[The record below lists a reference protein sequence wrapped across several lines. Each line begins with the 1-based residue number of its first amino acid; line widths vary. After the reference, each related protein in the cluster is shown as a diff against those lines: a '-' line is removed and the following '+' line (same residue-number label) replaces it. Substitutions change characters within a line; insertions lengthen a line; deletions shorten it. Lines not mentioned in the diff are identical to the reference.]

1 MGLGGSNPSPGANQK
16 GRVTRERE
24 DGIGMKISGIFG
36 ILLLLL
42 ALASSLPL
50 SIGAA
55 PTLQASGDPSVPPLY
70 TARDKQVVLAGS
82 GYAPNE
88 TYYVW
93 MKGPN
98 DNSTHY
104 YGTSF
109 MSLPTGLIPPGVA
122 LPISP
127 NATSGTYLL
136 SVSNSTKADT
146 SSATA
151 HFGIWGTAKP
161 VYQRT
166 ESVKIMGG
174 GLFPGV
180 SLKLSIR
187 DPAGNYVETATV
199 ASNVAGDFN
208 YTWRVPQN
216 AVAET
221 YNIIIDGTGTF
232 DNAQQDYVSESKFTV
247 TPAVLT
253 VQVAQ
258 QPNPSYERTETAR
271 FSMSMTYP
279 DGSPVLESKQGIR
292 PVTLLLNQSTVGSAN
307 VSLIDS
313 SNGIWA
319 ADAKILANATPSSR
333 YRFDLP
339 ALSFDD
345 SFGNKGGAADIFSGY
360 FRVQN
365 ASLVIT
371 SEVNG
376 TQIQV
381 PFGQVSVISK
391 IAYPD
396 GTPVLN
402 GTVTVFLSN
411 SSSASKIQ
419 LMYDPTLGAWRGSY
433 SSSFWDLWRVGKW
446 TLKVQAADLFG
457 NSGASTF
464 EVVAQPYLFLV
475 IIGVIVA
482 VALVGRWTVSRYGRK
497 MYLRIRKVVQKLRSL
512 PTERFRP

>member
-1 MGLGGSNPSPGANQK
+1 
-16 GRVTRERE
+16 
-24 DGIGMKISGIFG
+24 MKIWGIFG

-42 ALASSLPL
+42 ALASTLPL
-50 SIGAA
+50 SVETA
-55 PTLQASGDPSVPPLY
+55 PTLQASGDPSLPPLY
-70 TARDKQVVLAGS
+70 TTRDKQVTLAGS
-82 GYAPNE
+82 GYAANK

-93 MKGPN
+93 MKSPN
-98 DNSTHY
+98 DNNTHY

-109 MSLPTGLIPPGVA
+109 ASLLSGLIPPAVA
-122 LPISP
+122 VPISP
-127 NATSGTYLL
+127 NATFGTYLL
-136 SVSNSTKADT
+136 SVSNSTNGDT
-146 SSATA
+146 SVASA

-161 VYQRT
+161 LYQRT
-166 ESVKIMGG
+166 ESVKIVGG

-187 DPAGNYVETATV
+187 DPAGNYVQTATV

-208 YTWRVPQN
+208 YTWRIPQE

-221 YNIIIDGTGTF
+221 YNMIIDGTGTF

-253 VQVAQ
+253 VKVAQ
-258 QPNPSYERTETAR
+258 QPKSSYERTQSAR
-271 FSMSMTYP
+271 FSTTLTYP
-279 DGSPVLESKQGIR
+279 DGSPVVKSKQGIS
-292 PVTLLLNQSTVGSAN
+292 PVTLLLNQSTVGSAA
-307 VSLIDS
+307 VSLIDP

-319 ADAKILANATPSSR
+319 ADAKIPANATPSSK
-333 YRFDLP
+333 YRFELP
-339 ALSFDD
+339 ASSFDD
-345 SFGNKGGAADIFSGY
+345 GFGNKGGAVDTFSGY
-360 FRVQN
+360 FQVNN

-391 IAYPD
+391 ITYPD

-411 SSSASKIQ
+411 SSSASRIQ
-419 LMYDPTLGAWRGSY
+419 LMYDPALGAWRGSY
-433 SSSFWDLWRVGKW
+433 SSSFWDLWRVGRW
-446 TLKVQAADLFG
+446 TLRVQAADLSG
-457 NSGASTF
+457 NSGTSTF
-464 EVVAQPYLFLV
+464 EVAVQPYLFLI

-482 VALVGRWTVSRYGRK
+482 VALVGRWMVSRYGRK
-497 MYLRIRKVVQKLRSL
+497 MYLRIRKVVQRLKSL

>member
-1 MGLGGSNPSPGANQK
+1 
-16 GRVTRERE
+16 
-24 DGIGMKISGIFG
+24 MKISAIFG
-36 ILLLLL
+36 ILLLFL
-42 ALASSLPL
+42 ALASTLPL
-50 SIGAA
+50 SVEVA

-70 TARDKQVVLAGS
+70 TTRDRQVTLTGS

-109 MSLPTGLIPPGVA
+109 TSLSTGLIPPGVA

-127 NATSGTYLL
+127 NATSGTYSLN
-136 SVSNSTKADT
+136 VSNSTKADT
-146 SSATA
+146 SDATA

-187 DPAGNYVETATV
+187 NPAGNYVETATV

-208 YTWRVPQN
+208 YTWRVPQD

-221 YNIIIDGTGTF
+221 YTIIIDGTGTF

-247 TPAVLT
+247 TPAVVT
-253 VQVAQ
+253 VGVAQ

-271 FSMSMTYP
+271 FSISLTYP
-279 DGSPVLESKQGIR
+279 DGSPVLKSEQGIR
-292 PVTLLLNQSTVGSAN
+292 PVTLLLNQSTVGSVA

-319 ADAKILANATPSSR
+319 TDAKIPANATPSSR
-333 YRFDLP
+333 YRFDLS

-345 SFGNKGGAADIFSGY
+345 SFGNKGGAVDVFSGY
-360 FRVQN
+360 FEVQN

-419 LMYDPTLGAWRGSY
+419 LMYDPALGAWRGSY

-457 NSGASTF
+457 NSGTSTF
-464 EVVAQPYLFLV
+464 EVAAQPYLFLV

-482 VALVGRWTVSRYGRK
+482 VALVSRWTVSHYGRK

-512 PTERFRP
+512 PTKRFHP

>member
-1 MGLGGSNPSPGANQK
+1 
-16 GRVTRERE
+16 
-24 DGIGMKISGIFG
+24 MKVWAIFG

-42 ALASSLPL
+42 ALTSTLPL
-50 SIGAA
+50 SVGAA
-55 PTLQASGDPSVPPLY
+55 PILQASGDPSVPPLY
-70 TARDKQVVLAGS
+70 TTRDKQITLTGS
-82 GYAPNE
+82 GYAANK
-88 TYYVW
+88 TFYVW
-93 MKGPN
+93 LKSPN
-98 DNSTHY
+98 DNNTHY
-104 YGTSF
+104 SGTSF
-109 MSLPTGLIPPGVA
+109 ASLSSGLIPPAVA
-122 LPISP
+122 IPISP
-127 NATSGTYLL
+127 NATFGTYVL
-136 SVSNSTKADT
+136 SVSDSIKRDT
-146 SSATA
+146 SDTTA

-161 VYQRT
+161 LYQRT

-187 DPAGNYVETATV
+187 DPAGNYVETTTV

-208 YTWRVPQN
+208 YSWRIPQDG
-216 AVAET
+216 VAET
-221 YNIIIDGTGTF
+221 YSIIIDGTGTF

-253 VQVAQ
+253 VNVAQ
-258 QPNPSYERTETAR
+258 QPNTSYERTQSPR
-271 FSMSMTYP
+271 FSMALTYP
-279 DGSPVLESKQGIR
+279 DGSPVMKSKQGLS
-292 PVTLLLNQSTVGSAN
+292 PVTLLLNQSTVETVA
-307 VSLIDS
+307 VSLIDP

-319 ADAKILANATPSSR
+319 ADAKIPPNATPSSM
-333 YRFDLP
+333 YRFELP
-339 ALSFDD
+339 ASSFDD
-345 SFGNKGGAADIFSGY
+345 GFGNKGGAVDTFSGY
-360 FRVQN
+360 FQVHN

-391 IAYPD
+391 ITYPD

-419 LMYDPTLGAWRGSY
+419 LMYDPALGAWRGSY

-457 NSGASTF
+457 NSGTSTF
-464 EVVAQPYLFLV
+464 EVAAQPYLFLV
-475 IIGVIVA
+475 IIGVVVA
-482 VALVGRWTVSRYGRK
+482 VVLVGRWTVSRYGRK
-497 MYLRIRKVVQKLRSL
+497 MYLRIRKVVQRLKSL

>member
-1 MGLGGSNPSPGANQK
+1 
-16 GRVTRERE
+16 
-24 DGIGMKISGIFG
+24 MKISAILG
-36 ILLLLL
+36 ILLLFLV
-42 ALASSLPL
+42 LASTLPL
-50 SIGAA
+50 SLEVA
-55 PTLQASGDPSVPPLY
+55 PSLQASGDPSTPPLY
-70 TARDKQVVLAGS
+70 TTRDKQVILTGS
-82 GYAPNE
+82 GYAPNG

-93 MKGPN
+93 MKSPN

-104 YGTSF
+104 SGTSF
-109 MSLPTGLIPPGVA
+109 TSLPTGLIPPAVA
-122 LPISP
+122 LAISP
-127 NATSGTYLL
+127 NATFGTYLL

-146 SSATA
+146 SDVTA
-151 HFGIWGTAKP
+151 HFGIWGTTKP
-161 VYQRT
+161 LYQRT

-180 SLKLSIR
+180 SAKLSIR
-187 DPAGNYVETATV
+187 DPAGSYVETATV
-199 ASNVAGDFN
+199 ASNVAGNFN
-208 YTWRVPQN
+208 YTWRIPQN
-216 AVAET
+216 ATAET
-221 YNIIIDGTGTF
+221 YTIIIDGTGTF
-232 DNAQQDYVSESKFTV
+232 DNAQQDYVSESKFAV

-253 VQVAQ
+253 VRVAQ
-258 QPNPSYERTETAR
+258 QPNPSYERTQTAR
-271 FSMSMTYP
+271 FSTSLTYP
-279 DGSPVLESKQGIR
+279 DGTPVLNAKQGIR
-292 PVTLLLNQSTVGSAN
+292 PVTLLLNQSTIGSVA
-307 VSLIDS
+307 VSLIDP

-319 ADAKILANATPSSR
+319 ADAKIPANATPSSR
-333 YRFDLP
+333 YRFDLS

-345 SFGNKGGAADIFSGY
+345 SYGNKGGAADLFSGY
-360 FRVQN
+360 FQVQN

-419 LMYDPTLGAWRGSY
+419 LTYDPSIGAWRGSY

-446 TLKVQAADLFG
+446 TLKVEAADLYG
-457 NSGASTF
+457 NSGTSTF
-464 EVVAQPYLFLV
+464 EVSAQPYLFLV

-497 MYLRIRKVVQKLRSL
+497 IYLRVRKLVQKLRSL
-512 PTERFRP
+512 PTERLRP